1 MISME
6 DKLLLELLQTHY
18 EKARDRFSEGKHT
31 HEDLTIIILKHQ
43 TNHIAHLDADLR
55 GAIATLDKR
64 VDDLDKKV
72 DSSFAVL
79 DKKIDDSFAVL
90 DKKIDDSFAVLDK
103 KIDKSFAVL
112 DKRIDTSISKLD
124 KDLRSDLHSVI
135 RHQTMVFLGTM
146 AVLTAIVIAVIKLPV

>member
-1 MISME
+1 ME

-43 TNHIAHLDADLR
+43 TNHIAHLDAGLR

-64 VDDLDKKV
+64 VGDLDRK
-72 DSSFAVL
+72 
-79 DKKIDDSFAVL
+79 
-90 DKKIDDSFAVLDK
+90 
-103 KIDKSFAVL
+103 
-112 DKRIDTSISKLD
+112 IDTSISKLD